1 MKPSLHKN
9 PDNFVLDTGANDL
22 NFDRL
27 SELIVKSITDVGFG
41 LKNYSHD
48 VSISSIVLRNDKCK

>member
-9 PDNFVLDTGANDL
+9 PDNFVLDTGTNDL

-41 LKNYSHD
+41 LKNDSHD
-48 VSISSIVLRNDKCK
+48 VSISSIALRNDKCK

>member
-9 PDNFVLDTGANDL
+9 PDNFVLDTGTNDL

-48 VSISSIVLRNDKCK
+48 VSISSIVLRNDECK